1 MHLSKFIECTTPRVN
16 PNVHHGLGM
25 IMMCHCGL
33 INCNVSTTLVGML
46 IMGEAMHMVG
56 SEGVWEI
63 SVPSSGFSCE
73 PITSLKKIKSLKK
86 MARAHLAREHQSSQR
101 WIVSQA
107 VWKSVGVSGVAR
119 KYFKN

>member
-1 MHLSKFIECTTPRVN
+1 MYNTKSE

-63 SVPSSGFSCE
+63 SVPSSSFCCE
-73 PITSLKKIKSLKK
+73 LKTALKILFFKVTK
-86 MARAHLAREHQSSQR
+86 EH
-101 WIVSQA
+101 
-107 VWKSVGVSGVAR
+107 
-119 KYFKN
+119 